1 MKISI
6 VFDVRCMSVSHE
18 KSVYRVTLGIQIA
31 ERDPTAK
38 MRILLTFQI
47 NRRKQ
52 KENFKG
58 TLMQIGKFHYM
69 FGFI

>member
-18 KSVYRVTLGIQIA
+18 KSVYRVTLGIQIVG
-31 ERDPTAK
+31 RDPTAK

-52 KENFKG
+52 KEILKV
-58 TLMQIGKFHYM
+58 H
-69 FGFI
+69 